1 MSAQITVSIF
11 EPISSVSHNERFTL
25 TYPIVTLI
33 ETVQLFTAFLINHT
47 ACNPMCMQGGVLAF
61 SLVLVH
67 LQVQILSQSKFRPR
81 SFFRMTY
88 SSASSI
94 FQGKNHAA

>member
-33 ETVQLFTAFLINHT
+33 FVKFLEKKT
-47 ACNPMCMQGGVLAF
+47 KL
-61 SLVLVH
+61 
-67 LQVQILSQSKFRPR
+67 
-81 SFFRMTY
+81 Y
-88 SSASSI
+88 
-94 FQGKNHAA
+94 